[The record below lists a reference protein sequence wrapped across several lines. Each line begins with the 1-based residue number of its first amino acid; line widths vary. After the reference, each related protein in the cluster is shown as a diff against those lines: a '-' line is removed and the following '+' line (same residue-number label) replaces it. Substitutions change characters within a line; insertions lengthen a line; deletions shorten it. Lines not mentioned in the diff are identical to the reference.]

1 MPRSADPGLR
11 DYLEQLTADGD
22 HRISARELADI
33 IGEVAQTLTADLQP
47 LSVAGTEPSVAGNRA
62 AAPGVDAAGAL
73 AALAEIVNVESGGR
87 LAELK
92 EELDEIRTSMQN
104 AAAVYL
110 SAAES
115 IENIAAHPDMD
126 ADDQAQLYQLATD
139 IYEASS
145 FQDIG
150 GQRLTRVTEILKELE
165 FTVVRAQAV
174 LGDDAADQSVDA
186 LGDAI
191 ERSETRKMEYFLH
204 GPQNAGKANTQ
215 EEIDKILASFD

>member
-11 DYLEQLTADGD
+11 DCLERLTADGD
-22 HRISARELADI
+22 HRLSARELADI

-47 LSVAGTEPSVAGNRA
+47 LSVAGTEPGT
-62 AAPGVDAAGAL
+62 AAPSVDAAGAL
-73 AALAEIVNVESGGR
+73 AMLAEIVNVESGGR

-104 AAAVYL
+104 AEAVYL

>member
-1 MPRSADPGLR
+1 MPRSADLGLR
-11 DYLEQLTADGD
+11 DCLEQLTADGD
-22 HRISARELADI
+22 HRLSARELAAI
-33 IGEVAQTLTADLQP
+33 IGEVAQTLTVDLRPLTVAAPELSADADREP
-47 LSVAGTEPSVAGNRA
+47 APSV
-62 AAPGVDAAGAL
+62 DAEGAL
-73 AALAEIVNVESGGR
+73 AALAEIVNVESGGK

-92 EELDEIRTSMQN
+92 EELDEIRTAMQN
-104 AAAVYL
+104 AAATYL
-110 SAAES
+110 STAES

-191 ERSETRKMEYFLH
+191 EQSETRKMEYFLH